1 MVKYFYLGRWMFS
14 AKTKLLIIVTITLLS
29 TLFSMGTTYL
39 VMTYVEASTVAIQ
52 AAVFQAT

>member
-1 MVKYFYLGRWMFS
+1 MFS